1 MKRLLSERVI
11 GAALVAMVL
20 AACGTTGQSASS
32 PSPLASPT
40 VVATQGAGFSP
51 SPSSSPAVA
60 DVRLVIEDFNVP
72 EVRLARLDATDV
84 ATVKGVFGGIA
95 GGQVIVVNGPIL
107 EAISRNGTIK
117 KLGRLAADPSW
128 TGPGT
133 VAVKPDL
140 SQWIYTVADAQ
151 LTSHIHIGSP
161 SADMVIASV
170 PSPDGYTFYQAFEW
184 NPSGIYMNKQATGLG
199 GAGPFL
205 EYQFPLARFDP
216 TTGHV
221 SEVSPGCIVEKVL
234 DDGTMICRRPIPDGR
249 VEVRS
254 PSGHVNLIRLATQTG
269 NNANDYRNIKISPD
283 GTRLIAARDGA
294 TDPAKTTNY
303 QMAVADLTASSAH
316 ALGPLDYVPDTWL
329 PDGRVVAD
337 HECLPAE
344 WGAGPCDTNLDGTYI
359 FSADGSTHFLFHKL
373 VGGAYVVGYL

>member
-1 MKRLLSERVI
+1 
-11 GAALVAMVL
+11 
-20 AACGTTGQSASS
+20 
-32 PSPLASPT
+32 
-40 VVATQGAGFSP
+40 
-51 SPSSSPAVA
+51 
-60 DVRLVIEDFNVP
+60 
-72 EVRLARLDATDV
+72 
-84 ATVKGVFGGIA
+84 
-95 GGQVIVVNGPIL
+95 
-107 EAISRNGTIK
+107 
-117 KLGRLAADPSW
+117 
-128 TGPGT
+128 
-133 VAVKPDL
+133 VAVKSDL

-151 LTSHIHIGSP
+151 LTSHIHLSSP

-184 NPSGIYMNKQATGLG
+184 NSSGIYMNKQATGLG

-205 EYQFPLARFDP
+205 EYHFPLSRFDP

-337 HECLPAE
+337 HECLPVE
-344 WGAGPCDTNLDGTYI
+344 WGAGPCDTKLDGTLWDANI
-359 FSADGSTHFLFHKL
+359 PSRVNQPLEP
-373 VGGAYVVGYL
+373 VVGWPQGYRAPKQPAPDPSSSALYIQ